1 MPDFFNTFSMI
12 KRLFLLFAFLTM
24 SFASLLAQTEVDER
38 AMISFRKGLGFNAPD
53 STFGVNLRLRM
64 QNRVAFNFNEEL
76 SIEDIEARVSRL
88 RLRFDGY
95 ILGDKLTYY
104 LQLSFSRGDQ
114 DWDNTHIPNIVRDAM
129 VYYQFNPKFYIGFG
143 QGKLPGNRQRII
155 SSGQQQFYDR
165 SNVNAQFTLDRD
177 FGLFAYYSDELAG
190 IDYNLKGAISSGDG
204 RNQLKTDPG
213 LMYTARIE
221 LLPLGRFKKDGD
233 FSEGDLEFE
242 PSPKVALSA
251 GYSYDDDARRTRGT
265 IGTELYESR
274 DFSSFFA
281 DAVLKYNGWALY
293 SEYISRASEQSAFT
307 YDPSDSSLM
316 AYAVTGYGVNTQL
329 SYTFR
334 NYWEI
339 AARYSVVNPD
349 KEIQTEAMR
358 DSYYLLG
365 VNKYVRKHLT
375 KFQGFVGYR
384 TQESYNSAVFG
395 KNNLL
400 LVFQVELGI

>member
-1 MPDFFNTFSMI
+1 MMI
-12 KRLFLLFAFLTM
+12 KRLLILTALSLFGY
-24 SFASLLAQTEVDER
+24 SSLVAQTEVDER

-53 STFGVNLRLRM
+53 SSFGVNLRLRM
-64 QNRVAFNFNEEL
+64 QNRVAMNFNEDL
-76 SIEDIEARVSRL
+76 NLEDIEARVSRL

-95 ILGDKLTYY
+95 ILGPKLTYY

-114 DWDNTHIPNIVRDAM
+114 DWDNTHVPNVVRDAM
-129 VYYQFNPKFYIGFG
+129 VYYHINQKFYLGFG

-165 SNVNAQFTLDRD
+165 SNVNANFTLDRD
-177 FGLFAYYSDELAG
+177 FGLFAYYSNKLGG
-190 IDYNLKGAISSGDG
+190 IHYNLKGAVSTGDG
-204 RNQLKTDPG
+204 RNQLRTDIG
-213 LMYTARIE
+213 LMYTGRIE

-242 PSPKVALSA
+242 NTPKIGLAA
-251 GYSYDDDARRTRGT
+251 GYALNQKARRTRGT
-265 IGTELYESR
+265 TGSDLYESR
-274 DFSSFFA
+274 DLQSLFA
-281 DAVLKYNGWALY
+281 DIIMKYRGWALY
-293 SEYISRASEQSAFT
+293 SEFISRKTDNSAFT
-307 YDPSDSSLM
+307 YNPADSSM
-316 AYAVTGYGVNTQL
+316 SVHVVAGHGINTQL
-329 SYTFR
+329 SYCFP

-349 KEIQTEAMR
+349 HEIRNLSMR
-358 DSYYLLG
+358 DSYYILG

-384 TQESYNSAVFG
+384 NQQSHLNQTAD

>member
-1 MPDFFNTFSMI
+1 MT
-12 KRLFLLFAFLTM
+12 KRLFILFTF
-24 SFASLLAQTEVDER
+24 FSLIFSGVFAQTEVDER

-64 QNRVAFNFNEEL
+64 QNRLAFNFNDEL
-76 SIEDIEARVSRL
+76 SIDDIEARVSRL

-114 DWDNTHIPNIVRDAM
+114 DWDNTHMANVVRDAM
-129 VYYQFNPKFYIGFG
+129 VYYHFTPKFYMGFG

-177 FGLFAYYSDELAG
+177 FGLFAYYSDQLAG

-213 LMYTARIE
+213 LMYTARLE
-221 LLPLGRFKKDGD
+221 VMPLGRFKKDGD

-242 PSPKVALSA
+242 TSPKVSLAV
-251 GYSYDDDARRTRGT
+251 GYSYNENAWRTRGT
-265 IGTELYESR
+265 IGTTLYEAR

-281 DAVLKYNGWALY
+281 DVVAKFNGWALY
-293 SEYISRASEQSAFT
+293 TEYISRASQQPAFT
-307 YDPSDSSLM
+307 FSADSALSSF
-316 AYAVTGYGVNTQL
+316 AVTGYGVNTQL

-334 NYWEI
+334 NFWEI

-349 KEIQTEAMR
+349 EEIRNVAMR

-365 VNKYVRKHLT
+365 VNKYIRKHLT

-384 TQESYNSAVFG
+384 TQESFQPLKSD
-395 KNNLL
+395 KNNFL

>member
-1 MPDFFNTFSMI
+1 MMI
-12 KRLFLLFAFLTM
+12 KRLLILTALSLFGY
-24 SFASLLAQTEVDER
+24 SSLVAQTEVDER

-64 QNRVAFNFNEEL
+64 QNRVAMNFNEDLEL
-76 SIEDIEARVSRL
+76 EDIEARVSRL

-95 ILGDKLTYY
+95 ILGPKLTYY

-114 DWDNTHIPNIVRDAM
+114 DWDNTRVPNLVRDAM
-129 VYYQFNPKFYIGFG
+129 VYYHFNPKFYLGFG

-165 SNVNAQFTLDRD
+165 SNVNANFTLDRD
-177 FGLFAYYSDELAG
+177 FGLFAYYSDKLGG
-190 IDYNLKGAISSGDG
+190 IHYNLKGAVSTGDG
-204 RNQLKTDPG
+204 RNQLRTDNG
-213 LMYTARIE
+213 LMYTGRIE

-242 PSPKVALSA
+242 NTPKIGLAA
-251 GYSYDDDARRTRGT
+251 GYALNQKARRTRGT
-265 IGTELYESR
+265 TGSDLYESR
-274 DFSSFFA
+274 DLQSLFA
-281 DAVLKYNGWALY
+281 DIIMKYRGWALY
-293 SEYISRASEQSAFT
+293 SEFISRKTDNSAFT
-307 YDPSDSSLM
+307 YNPADSSM
-316 AYAVTGYGVNTQL
+316 SVHVVAGHGINTQL
-329 SYTFR
+329 SYCFP

-349 KEIQTEAMR
+349 HEIRNLSMR
-358 DSYYLLG
+358 DSYYILG

-384 TQESYNSAVFG
+384 NQQSHLNQTAD

>member
-1 MPDFFNTFSMI
+1 MMI
-12 KRLFLLFAFLTM
+12 KRLLILTALSLFGY
-24 SFASLLAQTEVDER
+24 SSLVAQTEVDER

-64 QNRVAFNFNEEL
+64 QNRVAMNFNEDLEL
-76 SIEDIEARVSRL
+76 EDIEARVSRL

-95 ILGDKLTYY
+95 ILGPKLTYY

-114 DWDNTHIPNIVRDAM
+114 DWDNTRVPNLVRDAM
-129 VYYQFNPKFYIGFG
+129 VYYHFNPKFYLGFG

-165 SNVNAQFTLDRD
+165 SNVNANFTLDRD
-177 FGLFAYYSDELAG
+177 FGLFAYYSDKLGG
-190 IDYNLKGAISSGDG
+190 IHYNLKGAVSTGDG
-204 RNQLKTDPG
+204 RNQLRTDNG
-213 LMYTARIE
+213 LMYTGRIE

-242 PSPKVALSA
+242 NTPKIGLAA
-251 GYSYDDDARRTRGT
+251 GYALNQKARRTRGT
-265 IGTELYESR
+265 TGSDLYESR
-274 DFSSFFA
+274 DLQSLFA
-281 DAVLKYNGWALY
+281 DIIMKYRGWALY
-293 SEYISRASEQSAFT
+293 SEFISRKTDNSAFT
-307 YDPSDSSLM
+307 YNPADSSM
-316 AYAVTGYGVNTQL
+316 SVHVVTGHGINTQL
-329 SYTFR
+329 SYCFP

-349 KEIQTEAMR
+349 HEIRNLSMR
-358 DSYYLLG
+358 DSYYILG

-384 TQESYNSAVFG
+384 NQQSHLNQTAD

>member
-1 MPDFFNTFSMI
+1 MMI
-12 KRLFLLFAFLTM
+12 KRLLILTALSLFGY
-24 SFASLLAQTEVDER
+24 SSLVAQTEVDER

-53 STFGVNLRLRM
+53 SSFGVNLRLRM
-64 QNRVAFNFNEEL
+64 QNRVAMNFNEDL
-76 SIEDIEARVSRL
+76 NLEDIEARVSRL

-95 ILGDKLTYY
+95 ILGPKLTYY

-114 DWDNTHIPNIVRDAM
+114 DWDNTHVPNVVRDAM
-129 VYYQFNPKFYIGFG
+129 VYYHINQKFYLGFG

-165 SNVNAQFTLDRD
+165 SNVNANFTLDRD
-177 FGLFAYYSDELAG
+177 FGLFAYYSNKLGG
-190 IDYNLKGAISSGDG
+190 IHYNLKGAISTGDG
-204 RNQLKTDPG
+204 RNQLRTDNG
-213 LMYTARIE
+213 LMYTGRIE

-242 PSPKVALSA
+242 NTPKIGLAA
-251 GYSYDDDARRTRGT
+251 GYALNQKARRTRGT
-265 IGTELYESR
+265 TGSDLYESR
-274 DFSSFFA
+274 DLQSLFA
-281 DAVLKYNGWALY
+281 DIIMKYRGWALY
-293 SEYISRASEQSAFT
+293 SEFISRKADNSAFT
-307 YDPSDSSLM
+307 YNPADSSM
-316 AYAVTGYGVNTQL
+316 SVHVVAGHGINTQL
-329 SYTFR
+329 SYCFP

-349 KEIQTEAMR
+349 HEIRNLSMR
-358 DSYYLLG
+358 DSYYILG

-384 TQESYNSAVFG
+384 NQQSHLNLTAD

>member
-1 MPDFFNTFSMI
+1 MI
-12 KRLFLLFAFLTM
+12 KRLLILTALSLFGY
-24 SFASLLAQTEVDER
+24 SSLVAQTEVDER

-64 QNRVAFNFNEEL
+64 QNRVAMNFNEDL
-76 SIEDIEARVSRL
+76 NLEDIEARVSRL

-95 ILGDKLTYY
+95 ILGPKLTYY

-114 DWDNTHIPNIVRDAM
+114 DWDNTRVPNLVRDAM
-129 VYYQFNPKFYIGFG
+129 VYYHINQKFYLGFG

-165 SNVNAQFTLDRD
+165 SNVNANFTLDRD
-177 FGLFAYYSDELAG
+177 FGLFAYYSNKLGG
-190 IDYNLKGAISSGDG
+190 IHYNLKGAVSTGDG
-204 RNQLKTDPG
+204 RNQLRTDNG
-213 LMYTARIE
+213 LMYTGRIE

-233 FSEGDLEFE
+233 FMEGDLEFE
-242 PSPKVALSA
+242 NTPKIGLAA
-251 GYSYDDDARRTRGT
+251 GYALNQKARRTRGT
-265 IGTELYESR
+265 TGSDLYESR
-274 DFSSFFA
+274 DLQSLFA
-281 DAVLKYNGWALY
+281 DIIMKYRGWALY
-293 SEYISRASEQSAFT
+293 SEYISRKTDNSALT
-307 YDPSDSSLM
+307 YNPADSSM
-316 AYAVTGYGVNTQL
+316 SVHVVTGHGINTQL
-329 SYTFR
+329 SYCFP

-349 KEIQTEAMR
+349 HEIRNLSMR
-358 DSYYLLG
+358 DSYYILG

-384 TQESYNSAVFG
+384 NQQSHLNLTAD